1 MTDWT
6 RQYRKAL
13 TFSYDDGNE
22 ADVRL
27 VRLLDAYGMKCTF
40 NLNSGLDSSDVW
52 QYRGADVRRLE
63 LTQCRAL
70 YAGHEIAVHGSRHL
84 SLTALSPEAL
94 DAELAGDKKR
104 LTELFGTEPVGMAYA
119 YGEYNDAA
127 VEKLRSIG
135 IRYARTVEDSH
146 SFAVQSDLLHF
157 RPTCH
162 HDDPQLFAL
171 AERFLAMEPDEPQI
185 FCIWGHSYELDGN
198 ANWDR
203 LERLFAMLAGKEEIF
218 YGTNAQVLLF
228 REELC

>member
-1 MTDWT
+1 MTWT
-6 RQYRKAL
+6 QHFRKAL

-27 VRLLDAYGMKCTF
+27 VALLNQYGMKCTF

-52 QYRGADVRRLE
+52 QYKGVDVRRLDLAQCKE
-63 LTQCRAL
+63 L
-70 YAGHEIAVHGSRHL
+70 YKGHEIAVHGSRHL
-84 SLTALSPEAL
+84 ALPELSEEAL
-94 DAELAGDKKR
+94 DAELAGDKKQ
-104 LTELFGTEPVGMAYA
+104 LTKLFGTEPVGMAYA
-119 YGEYNDAA
+119 YDAYNETA

-146 SFAVQSDLLHF
+146 SFDLQTDLLHF

-171 AERFLAMEPDEPQI
+171 AEQFLMMEPDTPQV
-185 FCIWGHSYELDGN
+185 FYIWGHSYEFDGN

-203 LERLFAMLAGKEEIF
+203 FERLLQLLAGKQDIF
-218 YGTNAQVLLF
+218 YGTNVQVLL
-228 REELC
+228 